1 MTAPDHHRTDASDGT
16 GERRYRSRSLW
27 LDLLPESL
35 TPRPALAGDTSVDI
49 AIVGAGLTGL
59 WTAYHLTQARPDW
72 TIVVVERDV
81 AGFGASGR
89 NGGWA
94 SAGIAGSATRYARR
108 HGREGVVRATH
119 TTNEAVDEIG
129 RVVATEGIDC
139 GFTKQGTLTV
149 ATSEP
154 QWARLRAMAA
164 SADELGTRSDGDR
177 LLTPAEVAEHALIP
191 GALGGYFTP
200 HAAAVDPARLV
211 RGLAAA
217 CERRG
222 VRIVEQTAVLDIR
235 PGHVRTEHGVVRA
248 DTVVRSTESYTVQ
261 LPGHRRDYLPL
272 TSLMVATEPLPAE
285 AWEALGW
292 RTGLTIKDKR
302 HLFFYAQRTPDGR
315 IAIGGRGAPYPL
327 RHAMDPS
334 RERHEAVRQRLI
346 NVVRSHFP
354 AAADA
359 TITHHWG
366 GFLAVPRD
374 WSMSI
379 HFDPITRV
387 GTAGGYSGHGVVAAN
402 IAGRTMADLVLGR
415 STDLTT
421 LPWVDHRSRRWEPE
435 PLRWLASR
443 SIVQVLGSA
452 DRHEDATGR
461 TARRVRLIR
470 RYLPP
475 A

>member
-1 MTAPDHHRTDASDGT
+1 MTAPRPDHHDDAG
-16 GERRYRSRSLW
+16 GARYRSRSLW
-27 LDLLPESL
+27 LDLLPGSL
-35 TPRPALAGDTSVDI
+35 APRPTLVGDSEADV

-59 WTAYHLTQARPDW
+59 WTAYHLAAAKPDLSI
-72 TIVVVERDV
+72 TVVERDI

-108 HGREGVVRATH
+108 HGRDGVVRATC
-119 TTNEAVDEIG
+119 TVNEAVDEIG
-129 RVVATEGIDC
+129 RVVAAEGIDC

-154 QWARLRAMAA
+154 QWARLRATAA
-164 SADELGTRSDGDR
+164 STEQLGTHSDGDR
-177 LLTPAEVAEHALIP
+177 LLTADQVAEHAHIP

-200 HAAAVDPARLV
+200 HAAALDPARLV
-211 RGLAAA
+211 RGLAEA

-222 VRIVEQTAVLDIR
+222 VRIVEQTAVLDIQ
-235 PGHVRTEHGVVRA
+235 PGQVRTDRGVVRA

-272 TSLMVATEPLPAE
+272 TSLMIATEPLSAE
-285 AWEALGW
+285 SWNELGW

-334 RERHEAVRQRLI
+334 REQHDAVRQRLI
-346 NVVRSHFP
+346 NVVRTHFP

-359 TITHHWG
+359 AITHNWG

-379 HFDPITRV
+379 HFDPGTRV

-402 IAGRTMADLVLGR
+402 IAGRTMADLVLGQA
-415 STDLTT
+415 TELTT
-421 LPWVDHRSRRWEPE
+421 LPWVEHRSRRWEPE
-435 PLRWLASR
+435 PLRWMASR

>member
-1 MTAPDHHRTDASDGT
+1 MTAPRPDHHDDAG
-16 GERRYRSRSLW
+16 GEQYRSRSLW

-35 TPRPALAGDTSVDI
+35 APRPALAGDTEADV

-59 WTAYHLTQARPDW
+59 WTAYHLAAAKPDLS
-72 TIVVVERDV
+72 IIVVERDI

-94 SAGIAGSATRYARR
+94 SAGIAGSASRYARR
-108 HGREGVVRATH
+108 HGRDGVVRATR

-129 RVVATEGIDC
+129 RVVAAEGIDC

-149 ATSEP
+149 ATSGP
-154 QWARLRAMAA
+154 QWARLRATAA
-164 SADELGTRSDGDR
+164 STERLGTHGDGDR
-177 LLTPAEVAEHALIP
+177 LLTADEVAEHASIP

-200 HAAAVDPARLV
+200 HAAALDPARLV
-211 RGLAAA
+211 RGLAEA

-222 VRIVEQTAVLDIR
+222 VRIVEQTAVLDIQ
-235 PGHVRTEHGVVRA
+235 PGLVRTDRGVVRA

-272 TSLMVATEPLPAE
+272 TSLMIATEPLPDE
-285 AWEALGW
+285 AWDELGW

-334 RERHEAVRQRLI
+334 REQHDAVRQRLI
-346 NVVRSHFP
+346 NVVRTHFP

-379 HFDPITRV
+379 HFDPGTRV

-402 IAGRTMADLVLGR
+402 IAGRTMADLVLGQT
-415 STDLTT
+415 TDLTT
-421 LPWVDHRSRRWEPE
+421 LPWVEHRSRRWEPE
-435 PLRWLASR
+435 PLRWMASR

-452 DRHEDATGR
+452 DRHEDTTGR